1 MDIISFLAEQKI
13 LQAMEERDLSD
24 CRYKYKPLPVED
36 DSFVPPEL
44 KIAYKILKNGGFVPP
59 EVEERKEIR
68 RLEDMITATEDEHE
82 RLRQMKKLELLMMKI
97 DARRSFS
104 TSITSQHEYY
114 RAVVERIT
122 VRSKKQQIP
131 PRGPVGRDQD
141 PSEKT

>member
-1 MDIISFLAEQKI
+1 MNIIAFLAEQKI

-24 CRYKYKPLPVED
+24 CQYKYRPLPVED

-68 RLEDMITATEDEHE
+68 RLEDLITATDDEHE
-82 RLRQMKKLELLMMKI
+82 RLRQMKKLEVLMMKI
-97 DARRSFS
+97 DAKRSFS

-114 RAVVERIT
+114 RNIVERIT
-122 VRSKKQQIP
+122 VRSNKQRDAAQT
-131 PRGPVGRDQD
+131 GPGCKPGPQET
-141 PSEKT
+141 P